1 MSRSKWKYP
10 FIDSSILNILSKKNV
25 KVWSRSSTIP
35 FFLIGKSVLIHNGK
49 DFKRVL
55 ITRDKV
61 GFKFGEFS
69 LSRKNIIKNKIINK
83 KQIKK

>member
-1 MSRSKWKYP
+1 MTRAKWKGPY
-10 FIDSSILNILSKKNV
+10 IDLNIFNSKK

-35 FFLIGKSVLIHNGK
+35 NSIVGKSVLIHNGHE
-49 DFKRVL
+49 FKRVL

-69 LSRKNIIKNKIINK
+69 FTRKHVSKYNNSFF
-83 KQIKK
+83 

>member
-1 MSRSKWKYP
+1 MTRAKWKGPYV
-10 FIDSSILNILSKKNV
+10 DLNVFKNKK

-35 FFLIGKSVLIHNGK
+35 GSLIGKSVLIHNGHE
-49 DFKRVL
+49 FKRIL

-69 LSRKNIIKNKIINK
+69 FTRKHISKQNSS
-83 KQIKK
+83 KQIKKK